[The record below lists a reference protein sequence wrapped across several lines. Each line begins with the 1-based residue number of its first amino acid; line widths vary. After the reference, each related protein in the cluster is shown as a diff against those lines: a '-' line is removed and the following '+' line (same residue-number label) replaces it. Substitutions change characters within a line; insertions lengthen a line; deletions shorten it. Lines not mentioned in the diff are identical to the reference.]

1 MIEETR
7 FFHYQ
12 TVLMLDY
19 EVYFINLQIFAH
31 GCDGNIFLICYLLF
45 FLFAIIWYLVLFL
58 KQNVIFHGK
67 MKTEASDIIIVRDI
81 TY

>member
-1 MIEETR
+1 MIEEIR

-19 EVYFINLQIFAH
+19 EVYFTNLQIYAH
-31 GCDGNIFLICYLLF
+31 GCDGNIFLICYSN
-45 FLFAIIWYLVLFL
+45 YVVLVLFL

-67 MKTEASDIIIVRDI
+67 MKTEASDIIIVRVI
-81 TY
+81 TH

>member
-1 MIEETR
+1 MIEEIR

-31 GCDGNIFLICYLLF
+31 GCDGNIFLICYGNYMALGT
-45 FLFAIIWYLVLFL
+45 
-58 KQNVIFHGK
+58 IF
-67 MKTEASDIIIVRDI
+67 KTKCHLPWEDEN
-81 TY
+81 